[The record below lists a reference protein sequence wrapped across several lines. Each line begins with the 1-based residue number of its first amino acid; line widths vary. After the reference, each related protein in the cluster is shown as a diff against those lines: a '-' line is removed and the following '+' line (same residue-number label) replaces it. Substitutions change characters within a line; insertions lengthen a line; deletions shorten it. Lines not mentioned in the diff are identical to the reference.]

1 MLTIIRKNQQFLMT
15 LVVILTIISFI
26 WLYNRTNL
34 EKVGSNDVLSLY
46 GRVIQRADIDA
57 VARSYQLALNLSL
70 TDFISDLGGLD
81 SNEQIAISN
90 YILNL
95 LIAKHEAKVL
105 GIEPTDDAV
114 ATAIKSLPLFQTE
127 GVFDPA
133 KYAAFVQERLTPYG
147 MTERHLEDVVRDS
160 LRVHALHRVVTSP
173 VAVSEEEV
181 RSAARVYQPVSAEVI
196 RFDREKFLK
205 DASITPVEVAAFY
218 EKNKEGL
225 RLGEARSISYVT
237 IELPEEKQS
246 LSGKER
252 LTELQK
258 LADQAVAVGKSLRE
272 GVSQGGDFSKLAQK
286 ASLNPEKAAS
296 VQRDGSQDG
305 KDSDLPT
312 PVVAGAFRLQK
323 AGDISDIIQDGDSFY
338 ILTVDAITPPRQ
350 MEQAEVA
357 EKITTLLKSEKA
369 NKEAVAAA
377 TKSLDQIRAALKAG
391 KTFDE
396 AAKAAGVATEAI
408 SNISPDDSK
417 VTEEKRAFAAATL
430 SLKDGELGQLQPAPW
445 GAFSIY
451 LDKRT
456 PLTDDQW
463 KEHQSELSKKLLG
476 NDQSMLFKEWLNQSR
491 STAGIKM
498 LEKQQGGG

>member
-133 KYAAFVQERLTPYG
+133 KYAAFVQERLTPNG

-173 VAVSEEEV
+173 VAVSDEEV

-205 DASITPVEVAAFY
+205 DASVTPVEVTAFY

-258 LADQAVAVGKSLRE
+258 LADQAVAVGKLLRE
-272 GVSQGGDFSKLAQK
+272 GVSQGGDFSKLAEK
-286 ASLNPEKAAS
+286 ASLHAEKAAS

-312 PVVAGAFRLQK
+312 PVVAGAFRIWGSM
-323 AGDISDIIQDGDSFY
+323 AAS
-338 ILTVDAITPPRQ
+338 PPRPPRPPG
-350 MEQAEVA
+350 
-357 EKITTLLKSEKA
+357 SGA
-369 NKEAVAAA
+369 N
-377 TKSLDQIRAALKAG
+377 
-391 KTFDE
+391 
-396 AAKAAGVATEAI
+396 
-408 SNISPDDSK
+408 
-417 VTEEKRAFAAATL
+417 
-430 SLKDGELGQLQPAPW
+430 DGG
-445 GAFSIY
+445 
-451 LDKRT
+451 
-456 PLTDDQW
+456 
-463 KEHQSELSKKLLG
+463 
-476 NDQSMLFKEWLNQSR
+476 
-491 STAGIKM
+491 
-498 LEKQQGGG
+498 